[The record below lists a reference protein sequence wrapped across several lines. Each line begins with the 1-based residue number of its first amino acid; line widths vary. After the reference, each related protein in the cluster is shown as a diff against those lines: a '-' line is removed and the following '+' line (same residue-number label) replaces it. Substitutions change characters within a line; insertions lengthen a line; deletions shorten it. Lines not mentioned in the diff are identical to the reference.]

1 MARLRPEPFRPAF
14 VALALVLTMP
24 WTTGGRLSAAD
35 KEGAAAAEAAPA
47 RKILVVAKIQEEVKR
62 RQLEGAA
69 QKELKEKGVE
79 TILGSDVMQ
88 ESDFASV
95 DTIRAKVE
103 SLGVDGVLGYVVLGV
118 DETVKTSHVSLGIGV
133 GGYTGGGMSVFVGG
147 SVPLGGGSKVVRKV
161 RLRGRYF
168 ARPFQDP
175 AWEKVFTE
183 TLTDDTTKLTQQVA
197 YYSVKALKKEKLIP
211 AK

>member
-1 MARLRPEPFRPAF
+1 MARWHIALRLA
-14 VALALVLTMP
+14 VVTLALVLTAP
-24 WTTGGRLSAAD
+24 WSAGGRLSAAD
-35 KEGAAAAEAAPA
+35 KEGAAAEPAPA
-47 RKILVVAKIQEEVKR
+47 KKILVVAKIQEEVKR

-69 QKELKEKGVE
+69 QQELKEKGVE
-79 TILGSDVMQ
+79 TILGSDVMV
-88 ESDFASV
+88 EADFASV

-147 SVPLGGGSKVVRKV
+147 SVPIGGGSKVVRKV

-175 AWEKVFTE
+175 AWEKVFNE
-183 TLTDDTTKLTQQVA
+183 TLSDDTTRLTQQVA
-197 YYSVKALKKEKLIP
+197 YESVKALKKKKLIP